1 MSPLK
6 YQHGKLLSRN
16 GHLCL
21 SCCPPHTRDCLDVIV
36 DPEGYET
43 GVPIHEK
50 MYGSIAAGEFFFEG
64 ISWQRL
70 FWDPVAG
77 SWVFVITVDHIDYR
91 YLSDVP
97 DRSNPAGRYND
108 PINVPW
114 LLDIVVV
121 GACE

>member
-1 MSPLK
+1 MSTLK
-6 YQHGKLLSRN
+6 SRNGKLLSRN

-21 SCCPPHTRDCLDVIV
+21 SCCPPQIRDCLDVIV
-36 DPEGYET
+36 DPEGLET
-43 GVPIHEK
+43 GAPIPEK

-64 ISWQRL
+64 VTWQRL
-70 FWDPVAG
+70 FWDSATG
-77 SWVFVITVDHIDYR
+77 SWAFVITWDNIDYR
-91 YLSDVP
+91 YLSDVT

-114 LLDIVVV
+114 LLDVVVV